1 MKKIAAIIGGG
12 GILAVV
18 LYFLVT
24 ALTEKGTAADFL
36 PADILVA
43 VEQRNLGEL
52 YVDFKDSPLGRAVAG
67 IDYVK
72 MAADLEMSAEKI
84 SKISEGR
91 KQLEQF
97 LGSPVFKEFFGRQ
110 FTLALLPFPDPGLD
124 APEPMLAKSVLF
136 IASPRHNAD
145 ILDLLS
151 SLFAKKLEQTSF
163 QHGKYSLK
171 QYRMEEGIS
180 VTVATVEGRM
190 LAAFDEQLVR
200 ASLDRYDGKLESL
213 ARNKEYQRLRH
224 EFIDADLFT
233 YVSIPALYEQAG
245 RWIKDLEL
253 RQKDDIRKTIDQWK
267 GWEGLAFG
275 GWKEKGEIRDKAVI
289 LFTKEKLD
297 PLVAR
302 MCAVQPVENKT
313 LVMVPADIL
322 GYYWTNTWDMNAFWD
337 MFTRDMAGSTEQIE
351 AMEENVK
358 SFTGVAIEQFF
369 SMFGSEAV
377 LLLKE
382 IATDGFIPLPNGAI
396 FVKIAKEDEFVEM
409 LEPLLVKANIPTLTE
424 DYKGVKL
431 VSWGVS
437 LHPGLQPVYTLHQ
450 GYLILASTMD
460 LVKEII
466 DSPAGYQ
473 KRPKT
478 AGAVAGRSIGGAL
491 VNDNGFKQ
499 INKGL
504 EQGLTEANNSVSF
517 VRFSSLLQMT
527 KDLASWGGVMLSMQ
541 GRESAQQ
548 STVVL
553 EQMIIPLLDGM
564 AMYDVIG
571 ARSVIRDDAI
581 ILESTTILAPGR

>member
-1 MKKIAAIIGGG
+1 MKKMAAIIGGVC
-12 GILAVV
+12 ILAAV

-24 ALTEKGTAADFL
+24 ALTGKGPAADFL

-43 VEQRNLGEL
+43 VEQRDLGEL

-72 MAADLEMSAEKI
+72 MATDLEMSAEKI
-84 SKISEGR
+84 SKIREGR

-97 LGSPVFKEFFGRQ
+97 LGSPVFNEFFGRQ

-171 QYRMEEGIS
+171 QYRMEEGTS
-180 VTVATVEGRM
+180 VTVATVEGRVI
-190 LAAFDEQLVR
+190 AAFDEQLVR
-200 ASLDRYDGKLESL
+200 ASLDRYDSKQESL

-245 RWIKDLEL
+245 RWTNDLEL
-253 RQKDDIRKTIDQWK
+253 HQKEDIQKTLDQWK

-275 GWKEKGEIRDKAVI
+275 AWKEKGEIRDKAVV

-313 LVMVPADIL
+313 LSMVPADIL

-337 MFTRDMAGSTEQIE
+337 MFTRDMTGSMEQVE

-358 SFTGVAIEQFF
+358 TSTGVEIKQLF

-491 VNDNGFKQ
+491 VNDDRFRQ
-499 INKGL
+499 INEGL

-541 GRESAQQ
+541 DRESALQ

-553 EQMIIPLLDGM
+553 EQLILPLLDGM
-564 AMYDVIG
+564 TMYEVIG